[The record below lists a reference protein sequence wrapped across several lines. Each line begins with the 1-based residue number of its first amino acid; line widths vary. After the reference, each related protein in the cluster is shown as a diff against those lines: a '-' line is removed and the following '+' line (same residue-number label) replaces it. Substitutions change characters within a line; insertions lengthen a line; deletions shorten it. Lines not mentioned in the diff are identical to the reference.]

1 MPLDPAVRTFLD
13 QLVAMGLPA
22 FETQTV
28 EQARAAIRMMSQ
40 SGPPGEPVDH
50 VEDRHVPGP
59 AGSIPVRVYAPA
71 GRRPAPALVYFH
83 GGGWVIG
90 GIDTHDGLCRQLANR
105 AGATVVSVD
114 YRLAPEPKFPAA
126 VADCFAATRWVADNA
141 AALGIDPAR
150 LAIGGDSAGGN
161 LTAVVAQLA
170 RDRGGPRLRHQV
182 LIYPATDPVMDY
194 PSHAENASGYLLT
207 REAMAW
213 FYGHYLRTPA
223 DRTDPL
229 AAPLRA
235 RDLAGLPPALVITA
249 EFDPL
254 RDEGEAYARR
264 LEAAGVPT
272 TLTRYDGMIHGFV
285 GLTGFFEQARTAVD
299 HIAGSLRSAFA

>member
-13 QLVAMGLPA
+13 QLTAMGLPA

-40 SGPPGEPVDH
+40 TGPPGEPVDH
-50 VEDRHVPGP
+50 VEDQRVPGP
-59 AGSIPVRVYAPA
+59 GGSIPVRIYAPA

-105 AGATVVSVD
+105 ASATVISVD
-114 YRLAPEPKFPAA
+114 YRLAPEHKFPAA
-126 VADCFAATRWVADNA
+126 VDDCFAALGWVAGNT
-141 AALGIDPAR
+141 AALGVDPSR

-182 LIYPATDPVMDY
+182 LIYPATDPVMDF
-194 PSHAENASGYLLT
+194 PSHTENGSGYLLT

-235 RDLAGLPPALVITA
+235 RDLAALPPALVITA

-254 RDEGEAYARR
+254 RDEGEAYAHR

-285 GLTGFFEQARTAVD
+285 GMTGFFAQARAAVD
-299 HIAGSLRSAFA
+299 QIAAALRGAFA

>member
-1 MPLDPAVRTFLD
+1 
-13 QLVAMGLPA
+13 
-22 FETQTV
+22 
-28 EQARAAIRMMSQ
+28 
-40 SGPPGEPVDH
+40 
-50 VEDRHVPGP
+50 
-59 AGSIPVRVYAPA
+59 
-71 GRRPAPALVYFH
+71 
-83 GGGWVIG
+83 
-90 GIDTHDGLCRQLANR
+90 
-105 AGATVVSVD
+105 
-114 YRLAPEPKFPAA
+114 PEHKFPAA
-126 VADCFAATRWVADNA
+126 VEDCFAATRWVADNA
-141 AALGIDPAR
+141 AVLGIDPAR

-182 LIYPATDPVMDY
+182 LIYPATDPVMDF

-213 FYGHYLRTPA
+213 FYDHYLHTPA

-264 LEAAGVPT
+264 LEAARVPT
-272 TLTRYDGMIHGFV
+272 TLRRYDGMIHV
-285 GLTGFFEQARTAVD
+285 LVPMPE
-299 HIAGSLRSAFA
+299 LFAH